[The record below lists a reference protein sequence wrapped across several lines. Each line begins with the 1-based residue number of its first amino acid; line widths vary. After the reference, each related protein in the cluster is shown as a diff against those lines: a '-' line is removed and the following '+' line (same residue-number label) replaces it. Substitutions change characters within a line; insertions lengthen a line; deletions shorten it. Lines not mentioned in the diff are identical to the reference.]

1 MRNTALAALALLL
14 VVPAA
19 AAQVPAI
26 NLFVGYSYAH
36 ADLTTSAIGSHQGP
50 SVATGNLNGWNA
62 SVEGKVF
69 PFLGFV
75 ADVSGH
81 YGTPTASSVC
91 TLFPSCGTAT
101 GPVQSRLYNFLGGPQ
116 VSFSIGR
123 IRPFAHALFGASH
136 VSETSS
142 STGLFVDLSD
152 TSFANALGG
161 GFDYRLVGPL
171 GWRVQADYLKTRFF
185 GNTQD
190 DVRISTGITL
200 HF

>member
-1 MRNTALAALALLL
+1 MRKAAIATLALSLF
-14 VVPAA
+14 VPAA
-19 AAQVPAI
+19 AAQVPKV
-26 NLFVGYSYAH
+26 NLFFGYSYAH
-36 ADLTTSAIGSHQGP
+36 ADLTTSNIASHQGP

-62 SVEGKVF
+62 SVEGKVV

-81 YGTPTASSVC
+81 YGTPTATSVC
-91 TLFPSCGTAT
+91 TLFPSCPTAV
-101 GPVQSRLYNFLGGPQ
+101 GPVRSRLYNFLGGPQ

-123 IRPFAHALFGASH
+123 VRPFAHALFGASH
-136 VSETSS
+136 VSETA
-142 STGLFVDLSD
+142 STVFFGELSD
-152 TSFANALGG
+152 TSFADAFGG

-190 DVRISTGITL
+190 DVRISTGVTFHL
-200 HF
+200 

>member
-1 MRNTALAALALLL
+1 LF
-14 VVPAA
+14 VPAA
-19 AAQVPAI
+19 AAQVPRV
-26 NLFVGYSYAH
+26 NLFFGYSYAH
-36 ADLTTSAIGSHQGP
+36 ADLTTSPLASHQGP

-62 SVEGKVF
+62 AVEGKVV

-75 ADVSGH
+75 ADLSGH
-81 YGTPTASSVC
+81 YGTPTATSQCELV
-91 TLFPSCGTAT
+91 LSCGSST
-101 GPVQSRLYNFLGGPQ
+101 GPVHSQLYNFLGGPQ

-136 VSETSS
+136 VSETAST
-142 STGLFVDLSD
+142 TGLTFDLSD
-152 TSFANALGG
+152 TEFANAFGG

-185 GNTQD
+185 GNPQD

-200 HF
+200 HL